1 LKDLEQGSSS
11 KEDTGEAWDGRE
23 LEGREVAKS
32 RTDAE
37 MWEERRWLANREEGL
52 AVQVRVYQWHLL
64 VITAKL

>member
-1 LKDLEQGSSS
+1 M
-11 KEDTGEAWDGRE
+11 GRSWKAE
-23 LEGREVAKS
+23 RWQKL

-52 AVQVRVYQWHLL
+52 AVQVRVYQWHLQ